1 MADNLFGKLK
11 GSLEQ
16 VTNTV
21 TKSIDSLP
29 IPEQTKNVATK
40 SIDLTKDLTTQG
52 IEKLSTI
59 SIDQAKTTVNKSL
72 NLAKEDLQIN
82 GTWSYKVVK
91 IEFSELESLENILNE
106 LGKEKWEM
114 LQLIENNQ
122 NFILVLKRPNLSYIA
137 NAVKLA
143 IGREL

>member
-40 SIDLTKDLTTQG
+40 SIDLTKDLTT
-52 IEKLSTI
+52 
-59 SIDQAKTTVNKSL
+59 
-72 NLAKEDLQIN
+72 
-82 GTWSYKVVK
+82 
-91 IEFSELESLENILNE
+91 
-106 LGKEKWEM
+106 
-114 LQLIENNQ
+114 
-122 NFILVLKRPNLSYIA
+122 
-137 NAVKLA
+137 
-143 IGREL
+143 